1 MTASS
6 TASRTTSSIASSAEA
21 NTAIVRRLIEAAWNR
36 GDEAAVDALVDA
48 RYVGTFASHP
58 EPLHGPAA
66 FRRFVGGFRSAF
78 PDLHFTPEDV
88 ITTGDRVVVRWTVT
102 GTHRGDLMGI
112 PGTGKRVAS
121 VGIWIHRLA
130 GGKIVEQWGVSDMF
144 GLLIQLGLLPP
155 PGAPAAK
162 GA

>member
-6 TASRTTSSIASSAEA
+6 TAIGTASSIDA

-36 GDEAAVDALVDA
+36 GDEAAVDDLVDA

-121 VGIWIHRLA
+121 AGIWIHRLA
-130 GGKIVEQWGVSDMF
+130 GGKIVEQWGVSDIF
-144 GLLIQLGLLPP
+144 GLLQQVGALP
-155 PGAPAAK
+155 APAAP
-162 GA
+162 GQPG